1 MESAKEITSLPSS
14 VLSCILA
21 KAPWAGITEAGV
33 RREDRMAEYIVRP
46 IGVVR
51 SALKDPAD
59 APKQGALTG
68 QEAEIVVDPEYI
80 QALEGLER
88 RVASAGNDVFG
99 DTAHRNGGKIIVICW
114 MHRADR
120 DRLKVHPR
128 GQEDRPERGV
138 FSTRSPHR
146 PNPVSLHTVTL
157 LSIEGNVLRVRGM
170 DAIDG
175 TPVVDI
181 KPHSPE
187 LDDQETVKDFP

>member
-1 MESAKEITSLPSS
+1 M
-14 VLSCILA
+14 
-21 KAPWAGITEAGV
+21 TEY
-33 RREDRMAEYIVRP
+33 MVRP

-51 SALKDPAD
+51 SALKDAAD

-68 QEAEIVVDPEYI
+68 QEAEIVVDPAYLP
-80 QALEGLER
+80 ALDGLDR
-88 RVASAGNDVFG
+88 AR
-99 DTAHRNGGKIIVICW
+99 GKIIVMCW

-128 GQEDRPERGV
+128 GREDRPERGV

-146 PNPVSLHTVTL
+146 PNPISLHTVTL
-157 LSIEGNVLRVRGM
+157 RSIEGNVLRVRGM

-181 KPHSPE
+181 KSHSPE
-187 LDDQETVKDFP
+187 LDG

>member
-1 MESAKEITSLPSS
+1 MDEFI
-14 VLSCILA
+14 I
-21 KAPWAGITEAGV
+21 
-33 RREDRMAEYIVRP
+33 RP

-59 APKQGALTG
+59 APKQGALTE
-68 QEAEIVVDPEYI
+68 QEAEIVVDPAFLP
-80 QALEGLER
+80 ALGGLER
-88 RVASAGNDVFG
+88 RVAPAGNAVFG
-99 DTAHRNGGKIIVICW
+99 DGAHRKDGKIIVMCW
-114 MHRADR
+114 MHGADR
-120 DRLKVHPR
+120 GRLRVHPR
-128 GQEDRPERGV
+128 DQEALPERGV

-187 LDDQETVKDFP
+187 LDG

>member
-1 MESAKEITSLPSS
+1 MEEF
-14 VLSCILA
+14 V
-21 KAPWAGITEAGV
+21 
-33 RREDRMAEYIVRP
+33 VRP
-46 IGVVR
+46 IGAVR

-68 QEAEIVVDPEYI
+68 QEAEIAVDPAYLP
-80 QALEGLER
+80 ALEGLDR
-88 RVASAGNDVFG
+88 GS
-99 DTAHRNGGKIIVICW
+99 GKILVLCW

-120 DRLKVHPR
+120 GRLKVHPR
-128 GQEDRPERGV
+128 DQEDRPERGV

-146 PNPVSLHTVTL
+146 PNPVSIHTVTL

-181 KPHSPE
+181 KKHSPE
-187 LDDQETVKDFP
+187 LDG

>member
-1 MESAKEITSLPSS
+1 ME
-14 VLSCILA
+14 
-21 KAPWAGITEAGV
+21 
-33 RREDRMAEYIVRP
+33 EYIVRP

-59 APKQGALTG
+59 APKQGTLTG
-68 QEAEIVVDPEYI
+68 QEAEIVVDPAYLP
-80 QALEGLER
+80 ALDGLDR
-88 RVASAGNDVFG
+88 GK
-99 DTAHRNGGKIIVICW
+99 GKIIVICW

-120 DRLKVHPR
+120 GRLKVHPQGR
-128 GQEDRPERGV
+128 EELPERGV

-157 LSIEGNVLRVRGM
+157 LSIKGSVLHVRGM

-181 KPHSPE
+181 KNHSPE
-187 LDDQETVKDFP
+187 LDG

>member
-1 MESAKEITSLPSS
+1 MT
-14 VLSCILA
+14 
-21 KAPWAGITEAGV
+21 
-33 RREDRMAEYIVRP
+33 DYIVRP

-68 QEAEIVVDPEYI
+68 QEAEIVVDPAYLP
-80 QALEGLER
+80 ALDGLER
-88 RVASAGNDVFG
+88 RVAPAGNTVF
-99 DTAHRNGGKIIVICW
+99 DENAHRKNGKIVVICW
-114 MHRADR
+114 MHFADR
-120 DRLKVHPR
+120 GRMKVHPR
-128 GQEDRPERGV
+128 DQEELPERGV

-157 LSIEGNVLRVRGM
+157 LSIEGNVLRVLGM

-187 LDDQETVKDFP
+187 LDG

>member
-1 MESAKEITSLPSS
+1 VE
-14 VLSCILA
+14 
-21 KAPWAGITEAGV
+21 
-33 RREDRMAEYIVRP
+33 EYIVRP

-68 QEAEIVVDPEYI
+68 QEAEIVVDTAYLP
-80 QALEGLER
+80 ALEGLD
-88 RVASAGNDVFG
+88 RV
-99 DTAHRNGGKIIVICW
+99 RGKIIVMCW

-120 DRLKVHPR
+120 GRLQVHPQGR
-128 GQEDRPERGV
+128 EELPERGV

-157 LSIEGNVLRVRGM
+157 LSIEGNALRVRGM

-181 KPHSPE
+181 KKHSPE
-187 LDDQETVKDFP
+187 LDG

>member
-1 MESAKEITSLPSS
+1 ME
-14 VLSCILA
+14 
-21 KAPWAGITEAGV
+21 
-33 RREDRMAEYIVRP
+33 DYIVRA

-68 QEAEIVVDPEYI
+68 QEAEIVVDPAYLP
-80 QALEGLER
+80 ALDGLNR
-88 RVASAGNDVFG
+88 GK
-99 DTAHRNGGKIIVICW
+99 GKIIVICW

-120 DRLKVHPR
+120 GRLKVHPQ
-128 GQEDRPERGV
+128 GQEELPERGV

-157 LSIEGNVLRVRGM
+157 LSIDRNVLRVRGM

-187 LDDQETVKDFP
+187 LDG

>member
-1 MESAKEITSLPSS
+1 MEEF
-14 VLSCILA
+14 
-21 KAPWAGITEAGV
+21 
-33 RREDRMAEYIVRP
+33 IVRP
-46 IGVVR
+46 IGFIR
-51 SALKDPAD
+51 SVLKDPAD

-68 QEAEIVVDPEYI
+68 QEAEIVVDPAYLP
-80 QALEGLER
+80 ALDGLER
-88 RVASAGNDVFG
+88 RVAPAGDAVF
-99 DTAHRNGGKIIVICW
+99 DDSAHRKDGKIVVICW
-114 MHRADR
+114 MHFAAR

-128 GQEDRPERGV
+128 DQEERPERGV

-157 LSIEGNVLRVRGM
+157 LSVEGNVLRVRGM

-187 LDDQETVKDFP
+187 LDG

>member
-1 MESAKEITSLPSS
+1 MEEF
-14 VLSCILA
+14 
-21 KAPWAGITEAGV
+21 
-33 RREDRMAEYIVRP
+33 IVRP
-46 IGVVR
+46 IGFVR

-68 QEAEIVVDPEYI
+68 QEAEIAVDPSFLP
-80 QALEGLER
+80 AMDGLER
-88 RVASAGNDVFG
+88 RVAPAGEAVSG
-99 DTAHRNGGKIIVICW
+99 DGPHRDSGKIIVLCW

-120 DRLKVHPR
+120 GRLKVHPR
-128 GQEDRPERGV
+128 GQEERPERGV

-170 DAIDG
+170 DAMDG

-181 KPHSPE
+181 KPYSPE
-187 LDDQETVKDFP
+187 LDGWSGTENKR

>member
-1 MESAKEITSLPSS
+1 
-14 VLSCILA
+14 
-21 KAPWAGITEAGV
+21 
-33 RREDRMAEYIVRP
+33 MADYIVRP

-51 SALKDPAD
+51 SVLKDPKD

-68 QEAEIVVDPEYI
+68 QEAEIVVDPAYLP
-80 QALEGLER
+80 ALEGLER
-88 RVASAGNDVFG
+88 RVAPAGKAVFG
-99 DTAHRNGGKIIVICW
+99 DSAHRKDGKIIVICW
-114 MHRADR
+114 MQRADR
-120 DRLKVHPR
+120 GRLKVHPQ
-128 GQEDRPERGV
+128 GQEELPERGV

-181 KPHSPE
+181 KSHSPE
-187 LDDQETVKDFP
+187 LDG

>member
-1 MESAKEITSLPSS
+1 MTN
-14 VLSCILA
+14 
-21 KAPWAGITEAGV
+21 
-33 RREDRMAEYIVRP
+33 YIVRP

-51 SALKDPAD
+51 SALKEPAD

-68 QEAEIVVDPEYI
+68 QEAEIVVDPLFLP
-80 QALEGLER
+80 ALDGLDR
-88 RVASAGNDVFG
+88 R
-99 DTAHRNGGKIIVICW
+99 RGKIVVICW
-114 MHRADR
+114 MNRADR
-120 DRLKVHPR
+120 GRLKVHPR
-128 GQEDRPERGV
+128 GQEDLPERGV

-181 KPHSPE
+181 KSHSPE
-187 LDDQETVKDFP
+187 LDG

>member
-1 MESAKEITSLPSS
+1 ME
-14 VLSCILA
+14 
-21 KAPWAGITEAGV
+21 
-33 RREDRMAEYIVRP
+33 EYIVRP

-68 QEAEIVVDPEYI
+68 QEAEIVVEPAFLP
-80 QALEGLER
+80 ALDGLER
-88 RVASAGNDVFG
+88 RVAATGNAGIG
-99 DTAHRNGGKIIVICW
+99 GGGHRKDGKVIVICW
-114 MHRADR
+114 MNRADR
-120 DRLKVHPR
+120 GRRKVHPR
-128 GQEDRPERGV
+128 DQEMLPERGV

-157 LSIEGNVLRVRGM
+157 LSVAGNVLRVRGM

-175 TPVVDI
+175 TPVIDI

-187 LDDQETVKDFP
+187 LDG

>member
-1 MESAKEITSLPSS
+1 
-14 VLSCILA
+14 
-21 KAPWAGITEAGV
+21 
-33 RREDRMAEYIVRP
+33 MAEYIVRP

-68 QEAEIVVDPEYI
+68 QEAEIVVDPAYLP
-80 QALEGLER
+80 ALDGLER
-88 RVASAGNDVFG
+88 CVAPAGDAVF
-99 DTAHRNGGKIIVICW
+99 DDSAHRKDGKIVVICW
-114 MHRADR
+114 MHFAAR

-128 GQEDRPERGV
+128 DQKERPERGV

-187 LDDQETVKDFP
+187 LDG

>member
-1 MESAKEITSLPSS
+1 
-14 VLSCILA
+14 
-21 KAPWAGITEAGV
+21 
-33 RREDRMAEYIVRP
+33 MADYIVRP

-51 SALKDPAD
+51 SVLKDPKD

-68 QEAEIVVDPEYI
+68 QEAEIVVDPAYLP
-80 QALEGLER
+80 ALEGLER
-88 RVASAGNDVFG
+88 RVAPAGKAVFG
-99 DTAHRNGGKIIVICW
+99 DSAHRKDGKIIVICW
-114 MHRADR
+114 MQRADR
-120 DRLKVHPR
+120 GRLKVHPQ
-128 GQEDRPERGV
+128 GQEELPERGV

-181 KPHSPE
+181 KSHSLE
-187 LDDQETVKDFP
+187 LDG

>member
-1 MESAKEITSLPSS
+1 MEDY
-14 VLSCILA
+14 V
-21 KAPWAGITEAGV
+21 
-33 RREDRMAEYIVRP
+33 VRP

-51 SALKDPAD
+51 SVLKDPAD

-68 QEAEIVVDPEYI
+68 QEAEIAVDPAYLP
-80 QALEGLER
+80 ALEGLDR
-88 RVASAGNDVFG
+88 GS
-99 DTAHRNGGKIIVICW
+99 GKILVLCW

-120 DRLKVHPR
+120 GRLKVHPQGR
-128 GQEDRPERGV
+128 EELPERGV

-146 PNPVSLHTVTL
+146 PNPVSIHTVTL

-181 KPHSPE
+181 KKHSPE
-187 LDDQETVKDFP
+187 LDG